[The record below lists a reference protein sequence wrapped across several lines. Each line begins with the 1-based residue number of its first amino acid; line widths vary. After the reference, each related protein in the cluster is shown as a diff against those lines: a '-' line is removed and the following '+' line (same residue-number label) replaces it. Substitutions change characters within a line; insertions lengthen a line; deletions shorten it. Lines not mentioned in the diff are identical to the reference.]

1 MKPELK
7 EKYEKILEE
16 AKSPGSGCSKGY
28 IQHLKR
34 ILDGEA
40 EIFNY
45 HQYQPLNSDWEKERR
60 EKRQQEEENIKR
72 LNSCSRHE
80 FNKTTEKEGFTFLT
94 YSSFKVWECSKC
106 KGTVTS
112 IEKEWYEKGVENR
125 MNEEKFE
132 SIAKVL
138 FDTAFAA
145 WSINLKK
152 MHDADIFNDLNKP
165 EIGDYVFEISNPFTP
180 RIRSI
185 GKLVEHSNSGPYV
198 IECLD
203 GKIHTW
209 ENAKFVKVADERT
222 ISLTKS

>member
-1 MKPELK
+1 MKPDLK
-7 EKYEKILEE
+7 ERYENMLKE
-16 AKSPGSGCSKGY
+16 AKSPGSGCSKDY
-28 IQHLKR
+28 IQHLQK
-34 ILDGEA
+34 ILDGKA
-40 EIFNY
+40 DIFKY
-45 HQYQPLNSDWEKERR
+45 HKYSPFDSDWEKERR
-60 EKRQQEEENIKR
+60 EKMQRTEENLKR
-72 LNSCSRHE
+72 LNGCSRHD
-80 FNKTTEKEGFTFLT
+80 FKRKTEEEGFTFIT
-94 YSSFKVWECSKC
+94 FIDSKEWECSKC

-152 MHDADIFNDLNKP
+152 MHDSDIFSDLNKP
-165 EIGDYVFEISNPFTP
+165 EMGDYVFEISNPFTP

-185 GKLVEHSNSGPYV
+185 GKLVEHSNSGSYV

-209 ENAKFVKVADERT
+209 ENAKFVKVADEKT
-222 ISLTKS
+222 ISLTTS